1 MLGLGIVMPLILI
14 VLTATIMPES
24 PRWLLMK
31 GRREEAVAV
40 LRRTYP
46 RTTDCER
53 LAAEISET
61 IRADFEA
68 DRGSTW
74 HAILRPSPVVKL
86 MLLAGVGLAASQPL
100 TGIESFSESEGRE
113 SKRVGWVDG
122 WMALHSAHILMVVSS
137 HHAHPVYFSQEIL
150 RKAGFRS
157 RNASFGITIVI
168 GAWASPHCVVV
179 VLSMPNQIP
188 SHRHLMYPPH
198 PWTILSFIHAGVS
211 KMLFTLVAVFY
222 VDQAGR

>member
-1 MLGLGIVMPLILI
+1 
-14 VLTATIMPES
+14 
-24 PRWLLMK
+24 MK
-31 GRREEAVAV
+31 GRRAEAVAV

-53 LAAEISET
+53 LAEEISET

-74 HAILRPSPVVKL
+74 HAILRPSPVVAL

-100 TGIESFSESEGRE
+100 TGIESFSELEGRE
-113 SKRVGWVDG
+113 PKRGGWVDG
-122 WMALHSAHILMVVSS
+122 SMDGLYCVAPPAPDPPRT

-168 GAWASPHCVVV
+168 GAWRPHLCDRRP
-179 VLSMPNQIP
+179 LSMTKTP
-188 SHRHLMYPPH
+188 R
-198 PWTILSFIHAGVS
+198 
-211 KMLFTLVAVFY
+211 VAI
-222 VDQAGR
+222 